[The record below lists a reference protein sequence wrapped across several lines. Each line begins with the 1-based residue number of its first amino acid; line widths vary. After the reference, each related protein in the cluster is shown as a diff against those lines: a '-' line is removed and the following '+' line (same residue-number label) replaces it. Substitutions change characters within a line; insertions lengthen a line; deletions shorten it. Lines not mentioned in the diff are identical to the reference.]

1 LSSPKKRTAYGKTL
15 AALILVFL
23 IMQWSVSSSGTV
35 SHPGDLELLA
45 DVNNLPLSAES
56 LSQAPQGAS
65 TQSTPRPKKF
75 PASKLAPFPFAKE
88 IALAAEANGIDALL
102 LTAVVKAE
110 SRFDAAAISPKGALG
125 LMQIKPGQ
133 LEENPELLLD
143 PAHNLQRGAAYL
155 REMLDLFGG
164 DLRLALAAYNAG
176 PGAVRRFGG
185 PPPYAETTSYVA
197 RVLSSYVEL
206 HRNYAASKASSH
218 SGDQS

>member
-1 LSSPKKRTAYGKTL
+1 MSSSSPIQRTAYGKTL
-15 AALILVFL
+15 AALVLSLL
-23 IMQWSVSSSGTV
+23 IMQWSISSSGKV

-45 DVNNLPLSAES
+45 DQGGLPMASLPLSTSPA
-56 LSQAPQGAS
+56 AKNPS
-65 TQSTPRPKKF
+65 TRPF
-75 PASKLAPFPFAKE
+75 ARLPFAKE

-102 LTAVVKAE
+102 LTAVVKTE

-125 LMQIKPGQ
+125 LMQIKPSE

-164 DLRLALAAYNAG
+164 DLKLALAAYNAG

-185 PPPYAETTSYVA
+185 PPPYSETTTYVS

-206 HRNYAASKASSH
+206 HRTYADAASTQ
-218 SGDQS
+218 GDKS